1 MMALF
6 DVDFFLTLIILILVV
21 CIEKVTTFAP
31 SFKKIVFH
39 KFVWFRLVVSK

>member
-1 MMALF
+1 MG
-6 DVDFFLTLIILILVV
+6 VDLTLINILTVV

-31 SFKKIVFH
+31 SLKKIVFH